1 MRLTTILWFTLL
13 AACSVAGSTA
23 TVRPMCSEVDFEGDR
38 FTVCAAQPGRHTI
51 SLVDRGPDGAAY
63 RDFAPLAPQSR
74 NIAFAMNA
82 GMFDEQGFPIGLYVE
97 SGRELKRLNRAKGGS
112 GNFQMQ
118 PNGVFYGD
126 ASGWHVVTT
135 TAYAATR
142 PVARFATQSG
152 PMLVIDGKLNPQFD
166 ANGPSRYVRNGV
178 GVTANGTAWFAI
190 STTPV
195 SLGRFAR
202 LFRDRLKTPN
212 ALFFD
217 GFVSRLW
224 DPPRGRMDGGPK
236 IGPIVVVVEN
246 R

>member
-1 MRLTTILWFTLL
+1 MRLTRLL
-13 AACSVAGSTA
+13 PLFAFAACSA
-23 TVRPMCSEVDFEGDR
+23 TGPALATRPACSELDFEGER
-38 FTVCAAQPGRHTI
+38 YTICAAQPGRHAIT
-51 SLVDRGPDGAAY
+51 LVDRAPDGPAY
-63 RDFAPLAPQSR
+63 RDFAPLVPQSR

-82 GMFDEQGFPIGLYVE
+82 GMFDENGLPIGLYIE
-97 SGRELKRLNRAKGGS
+97 RGRELKRLNRTARS
-112 GNFQMQ
+112 GNFGMQ

-126 ASGWHVVTT
+126 AGGWHVVTSD
-135 TAYAATR
+135 AYAAAR
-142 PVARFATQSG
+142 PAARFATQSG
-152 PMLVIDGKLNPQFD
+152 PMLVFDGKLNPLFD
-166 ANGPSRYVRNGV
+166 VDGPSRYVRNGV

-190 STTPV
+190 SARPV

-212 ALFFD
+212 ALFLD

-236 IGPIVVVVEN
+236 IGPIVVVVET